1 MRLLMWSLTIAFAL
15 AGLALWV
22 DGGFPGT
29 EAVAGVLGLLALL
42 ACPFF
47 WARPDGLVPDEMALP
62 GKRRLMLGLALLL
75 ASPLI
80 LPWQLWF

>member
-15 AGLALWV
+15 GRLALRV
-22 DGGFPGT
+22 DGGFPGA
-29 EAVAGVLGLLALL
+29 EAAGGVLGLLALL

-47 WARPDGLVPDEMALP
+47 WARPDGLVPEEISPP
-62 GKRRLMLGLALLL
+62 GRHRLLLGLALLL

-80 LPWQLWF
+80 LPWQLWL